1 MVVMIAERAP
11 MVHSPRQRRRAKTY
25 PSLALLALLVACQS
39 SQDQA
44 TDGFAQLPGPP
55 VPQDGYGPAPSAQD
69 DEGPPPEAAPA
80 PAPPSDGPP
89 NLLLVT
95 IDTLRVDRMSAYGNP
110 RLTTPTIDELAEE
123 GALFERVYAQR
134 GSTWPSLVS
143 ILSSQHPVQH
153 GVRRNGQQLAGDP
166 PTLAHALGERGYRC
180 AAVLTNAAELGWK
193 GFDPLTAVMKEPRD
207 VLATDRAIAWLEEP
221 REQPF
226 FLWVHYVAPHDP
238 YEPPPEHRGFVD
250 PDYQGPVDG
259 SIASNTRLLLGP
271 DPVTEEDRAQLLALY
286 DGELAW
292 TDTQLGRLLDALRAQ
307 GQLDHTLV
315 AVSSDHGEELLDR
328 QRYPFHNASIY
339 ESTLRLPLALR
350 LPGVVPAGQRLPQP
364 GSSLDI
370 APTLLELLD
379 APIPASFEGR
389 SLVPLLQGEPW
400 PAQPVISELEDRILS
415 VRSEGWRLVR
425 NPLGYHPPLVPN
437 GHIKRAGLVIDEVH
451 NQLDIGPIELYDLAA
466 DPLEQRDLAAEQP
479 ERVEAMTALIR
490 AFTDEHGWQLGG
502 AGPNDPIDPAL
513 RARLEAL
520 GYVLPPDPEPQP
532 PTTDGPPTE

>member
-1 MVVMIAERAP
+1 VVVMIAERAP

-193 GFDPLTAVMKEPRD
+193 GFDPLMAVMKEPRD
-207 VLATDRAIAWLEEP
+207 VQATDRAIAWLEEP

-250 PDYQGPVDG
+250 PHYEGPLDG
-259 SIASNTRLLLGP
+259 SIASNTRLLFGTAP
-271 DPVTEEDRAQLLALY
+271 ITDADREQLLALY

-292 TDTQLGRLLDALRAQ
+292 TDAQLGRLLDTLRTQ
-307 GQLDHTLV
+307 GRLDHTLV

-328 QRYPFHNASIY
+328 QRYLFHNASIY
-339 ESTLRLPLALR
+339 ESTLRLPLVLR
-350 LPGVVPAGQRLPQP
+350 LPGVVPAGQRHGALS
-364 GSSLDI
+364 SSLDI

-379 APIPASFEGR
+379 TPIPSSFEGR
-389 SLVPLLQGEPW
+389 SLAPLLRGEPW
-400 PAQPVISELEDRILS
+400 EVQPVITELEDQILS
-415 VRSEGWRLVR
+415 VRTEDWRFVR
-425 NPLGYHPPLVPN
+425 NPLGYAPPLVPN
-437 GHIKRAGLVIDEVH
+437 GHIQRAGLVIDEVH
-451 NQLDIGPIELYDLAA
+451 NQLDIAPGELYAPSD
-466 DPLEQRDLAAEQP
+466 DPLEQRDLAGAHP
-479 ERVEAMTALIR
+479 DAVEEMTRLLR
-490 AFTDEHGWQLGG
+490 GFTDGYGWSVGG
-502 AGPNDPIDPAL
+502 ASPMGPIDPAL

-520 GYVLPPDPEPQP
+520 GYVLPPDPERSP
-532 PTTDGPPTE
+532 PTDDPPRE